1 MEFDYSTL
9 RGRIRE
15 KFGTE
20 GNFASAIGM
29 NPSTLSQKLS
39 NKLEFS
45 QEDILASMNALD
57 AGSDC
62 IVPYFFTQKI
72 AN

>member
-45 QEDILASMNALD
+45 QEDILASMKALD

-62 IVPYFFTQKI
+62 IVPYFFTPKI